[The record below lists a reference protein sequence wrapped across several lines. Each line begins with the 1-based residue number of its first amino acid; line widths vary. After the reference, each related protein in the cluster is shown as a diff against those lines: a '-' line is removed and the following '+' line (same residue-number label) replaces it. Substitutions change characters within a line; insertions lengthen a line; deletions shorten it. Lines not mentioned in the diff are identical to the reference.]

1 MRGGHHREG
10 GRREESPRTAERKRL
25 RRPGRGGSDAPVAAA
40 ITRPELEARRGRR
53 GDAGGPGPAGRRGLR
68 PPPGSG
74 AAAAALR
81 AVALL
86 GDGGAAVP
94 GPAGSGARQGEAA
107 GA

>member
-10 GRREESPRTAERKRL
+10 GRREESPPTAERKRAE
-25 RRPGRGGSDAPVAAA
+25 RPGRGGSDAPVAAA
-40 ITRPELEARRGRR
+40 ITYPELEARR

-74 AAAAALR
+74 AAASALR
-81 AVALL
+81 AVAVL

-94 GPAGSGARQGEAA
+94 GPAGSGAGKREAA